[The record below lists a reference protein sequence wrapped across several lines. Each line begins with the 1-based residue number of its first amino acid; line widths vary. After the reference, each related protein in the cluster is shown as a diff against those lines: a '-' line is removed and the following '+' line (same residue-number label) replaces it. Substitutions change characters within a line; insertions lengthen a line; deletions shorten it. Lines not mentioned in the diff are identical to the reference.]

1 MFQQNAFPTQPYFN
15 IYRLFD
21 DMLTRGKKFLS
32 RKLDPMPICVE
43 KKIKAAEPNYF
54 CTDLLAFGY

>member
-21 DMLTRGKKFLS
+21 GMLTRGKKFLS

-54 CTDLLAFGY
+54 CTDLLVFGY